1 MNTRDLH
8 AIWNAPDNSRLTA
21 KQYTVR
27 LPIRVAAQLAALNE
41 MYPRKT
47 MTNLIGDILAAGLD
61 QLAEDLPTK
70 NVGEKPLGFREDGE
84 AEWEQIGPGVTF
96 AQLSQKY
103 LKQFETEES
112 ASKKADKLVKESH
125 NPARTKRGRKSKQ

>member
-1 MNTRDLH
+1 
-8 AIWNAPDNSRLTA
+8 
-21 KQYTVR
+21 
-27 LPIRVAAQLAALNE
+27 VAAQLAALNE

-47 MTNLIGDILAAGLD
+47 MTDLIGDLLAAGLD

-103 LKQFETEES
+103 LKEFESEEATKGNTEKP
-112 ASKKADKLVKESH
+112 AKKIQK
-125 NPARTKRGRKSKQ
+125 PAGTREDRNAKR

>member
-1 MNTRDLH
+1 MNTKDLH
-8 AIWNAPDNSRLTA
+8 AIWNAPDHSRLTA

-27 LPIRVAAQLAALNE
+27 LPIRVAAQLAALSE
-41 MYPRKT
+41 IYPRKT
-47 MTNLIGDILAAGLD
+47 MTDLIGDILAAGLD

-112 ASKKADKLVKESH
+112 ASGKADKLVKEPH
-125 NPARTKRGRKSKQ
+125 NPAKTKRGRKSKQ

>member
-1 MNTRDLH
+1 MKAKDLH
-8 AIWNAPDNSRLTA
+8 TIWDAPDNSRLTA

-27 LPIRVAAQLAALNE
+27 LPIRVAAQLAALSE

-47 MTNLIGDILAAGLD
+47 MTDLIGDILAAGLE
-61 QLAEDLPTK
+61 QLGEDLPTK

-96 AQLSQKY
+96 AQLSKKY

-112 ASKKADKLVKESH
+112 TSGKPEKLVKESH

>member
-1 MNTRDLH
+1 MNTKDLH
-8 AIWNAPDNSRLTA
+8 SIWNAPDHSRLTA

-27 LPIRVAAQLAALNE
+27 LPIRVAAQLAALSE

-47 MTNLIGDILAAGLD
+47 MTDLIGDILAAGLD

-70 NVGEKPLGFREDGE
+70 NIGEKPLGFREDGE
-84 AEWEQIGPGVTF
+84 AEWEQIGPGVAF
-96 AQLSQKY
+96 AQLSKKY

-112 ASKKADKLVKESH
+112 ASGKADKLVKEPH
-125 NPARTKRGRKSKQ
+125 NSAQTKRGRKSK

>member
-1 MNTRDLH
+1 MNTKDLH
-8 AIWNAPDNSRLTA
+8 AIWNAPDHSRLTS

-27 LPIRVAAQLAALNE
+27 LPIRVAAQLAALSE

-47 MTNLIGDILAAGLD
+47 MTDLIGDILAAGLD

-96 AQLSQKY
+96 AQLSRKY

-112 ASKKADKLVKESH
+112 ASGKGEKPEKGTD
-125 NPARTKRGRKSKQ
+125 NPAKAKRGRKSKQ

>member
-1 MNTRDLH
+1 MNTKDLH

-27 LPIRVAAQLAALNE
+27 LPIRVAAQLAALSE

-47 MTNLIGDILAAGLD
+47 MTELIGDLLAAGLN

-84 AEWEQIGPGVTF
+84 AEWEQSGPGVTF
-96 AQLSQKY
+96 AQLTRKY
-103 LKQFETEES
+103 LEEFEREEAPKAATEKS
-112 ASKKADKLVKESH
+112 AKKTSKLATREDRKA
-125 NPARTKRGRKSKQ
+125 KR